1 MKCMVLAVVVS
12 LFSSSSF
19 AADLSDY
26 SAKELLSPC
35 IEGDNDSR
43 DGAVLELECEQ
54 YIRGFTTSFLIQ
66 TEGGESEGICLP
78 PPGNRADEIRW
89 ALMRWG
95 AAHHRELHMNAGE
108 ALLRTFRSEFACEK

>member
-1 MKCMVLAVVVS
+1 MRWFFLGILGSFLAGGA
-12 LFSSSSF
+12 F

-26 SAKELLSPC
+26 SAKRLLGPC

-54 YIRGFTTSFLIQ
+54 FIRGFTEAFLIL
-66 TEGGESEGICLP
+66 TEGGGSDVCLP

-95 AAHHRELHMNAGE
+95 AAHHRQLHVNAGE
-108 ALLRTFRSEFACEK
+108 ALLETFRTEFACEP

>member
-1 MKCMVLAVVVS
+1 MRWCFIAALVFAGS
-12 LFSSSSF
+12 AE

-26 SAKELLSPC
+26 SAKRLLVPC

-43 DGAVLELECEQ
+43 DGAALELECEQ
-54 YIRGFTTSFLIQ
+54 FVRGFTEAFLIL
-66 TEGGESEGICLP
+66 TEGGANDVCLP

-95 AAHHRELHMNAGE
+95 AANHRRLNINAGE
-108 ALLRTFRSEFACEK
+108 ALLETLRSEFACDK

>member
-1 MKCMVLAVVVS
+1 MRWFFLGILASVLAGGA
-12 LFSSSSF
+12 F

-26 SAKELLSPC
+26 SARRLLAPC

-54 YIRGFTTSFLIQ
+54 FIRGFTEAFLIL
-66 TEGGESEGICLP
+66 TDGGEHEVCLP

-95 AAHHRELHMNAGE
+95 AANHRRLHINAGK
-108 ALLRTFRSEFACEK
+108 ALLETFRTEFACER